1 MNETYYGLKKENA
14 YNHSTSQKG
23 QYTSLCNLP
32 SFALSM
38 SHILLLYTLQTHN
51 TLFRQPIIDQR
62 QQKLEGNVCF
72 CLPTLLLFPA
82 LFLCKPKCPSVIIFY
97 LPGELH
103 LSLHSLSVG
112 NEFYQLLSENVLVLS
127 SFLKDILSR

>member
-1 MNETYYGLKKENA
+1 MLIIIARHRRG
-14 YNHSTSQKG
+14 STLLFA
-23 QYTSLCNLP
+23 TSHPLRCRC
-32 SFALSM
+32 
-38 SHILLLYTLQTHN
+38 HIFYFCIRCKPHN

-82 LFLCKPKCPSVIIFY
+82 LFLCKSKCPSVIIFY